1 MSHIP
6 QDTGARLFA
15 TPENSYKF
23 LALNAG
29 SYFLS
34 PYCQGHF
41 HLLPCKKG
49 ELPEIWVLPL
59 EHSSHLCVEQIVE
72 VWPLL
77 SKWWWESQGHFL
89 FSSWST
95 FLSFHDKAC
104 SLSYRNFQGLSPW
117 NLIYNTGN
125 HKRPTLQKGTRPWK
139 LSRWF
144 TTVIFLKDRKPKA
157 PGLFLQV
164 PFYPPLPLSSRQLPC
179 FLTIPMLQSWTFICF
194 RFPDVFLLPPLWKRC
209 PKSPSIFF
217 LFPLQYRLNRYYLMI

>member
-1 MSHIP
+1 MQALTSYP
-6 QDTGARLFA
+6 LTVKDTFTSCLVRRGNYLRSESF
-15 TPENSYKF
+15 
-23 LALNAG
+23 
-29 SYFLS
+29 
-34 PYCQGHF
+34 
-41 HLLPCKKG
+41 
-49 ELPEIWVLPL
+49 PL

-194 RFPDVFLLPPLWKRC
+194 LAVH
-209 PKSPSIFF
+209 
-217 LFPLQYRLNRYYLMI
+217 